1 MGAQDSEVGMSQ
13 ERRVYSKFRSP
24 DLADIANMRPG
35 VSKDRIIEAWVAT
48 RLSIHQAFFRPS
60 NQLLYFCDT
69 AEGGTSDIVAKT
81 LLSLKSRRRLEP
93 VRIDAL
99 GALFVGIKVR
109 VEPDEFPVVN
119 AALRLSGISVDRLE
133 DL

>member
-1 MGAQDSEVGMSQ
+1 MPR

-24 DLADIANMRPG
+24 DLIDIANMRPG
-35 VSKDRIIEAWVAT
+35 VSRDRIIEAWVAT
-48 RLSIHQAFFRPS
+48 RLSIHQAFYRPS

-69 AEGGTSDIVAKT
+69 AEGDTSDIVGQT
-81 LLSLKSRRRLEP
+81 LLSLKSPRPLEP

-109 VEPDEFPVVN
+109 VEPAEFAVVN
-119 AALRLSGISVDRLE
+119 TALRLSGISVDRLE

>member
-1 MGAQDSEVGMSQ
+1 MPR

-24 DLADIANMRPG
+24 DLIDIANMRPG
-35 VSKDRIIEAWVAT
+35 VSRDRIIEAWVAT
-48 RLSIHQAFFRPS
+48 RLSIHQAFYRPS

-69 AEGGTSDIVAKT
+69 AEGDTSYIVGQT
-81 LLSLKSRRRLEP
+81 LLSLKSPRPLEP
-93 VRIDAL
+93 VRIDEL

-109 VEPDEFPVVN
+109 VEPDEFAVVN
-119 AALRLSGISVDRLE
+119 TALRLSGISVDRLE

>member
-1 MGAQDSEVGMSQ
+1 MDAQDSEVGMPR

-24 DLADIANMRPG
+24 DLIDIANMRPG
-35 VSKDRIIEAWVAT
+35 VSRDRIIEAWVAT
-48 RLSIHQAFFRPS
+48 RLSIHQAFYRPS

-69 AEGGTSDIVAKT
+69 GEGDTSDIVGQT
-81 LLSLKSRRRLEP
+81 LLSLKSPRPLEP

-109 VEPDEFPVVN
+109 VEPDEFAVVN
-119 AALRLSGISVDRLE
+119 TALRLSGISVDRLE

>member
-13 ERRVYSKFRSP
+13 ERRVYSKFLSP
-24 DLADIANMRPG
+24 VLADIANMRLG
-35 VSKDRIIEAWVAT
+35 VSKDCIIEAWVAT

-60 NQLLYFCDT
+60 NQLLYFCAT
-69 AEGGTSDIVAKT
+69 AEGGTSDIEAKT
-81 LLSLKSRRRLEP
+81 LVSPKLPRRLEP
-93 VRIDAL
+93 VRIDAR
-99 GALFVGIKVR
+99 GALFVGIKVQ
-109 VEPDEFPVVN
+109 VEPDEFTVVH

>member
-1 MGAQDSEVGMSQ
+1 MT
-13 ERRVYSKFRSP
+13 F
-24 DLADIANMRPG
+24 
-35 VSKDRIIEAWVAT
+35 
-48 RLSIHQAFFRPS
+48 
-60 NQLLYFCDT
+60 
-69 AEGGTSDIVAKT
+69 
-81 LLSLKSRRRLEP
+81 LKHWPRRLEP

>member
-1 MGAQDSEVGMSQ
+1 MGAQDSEVGMSP

-24 DLADIANMRPG
+24 DLIDIANMRPG
-35 VSKDRIIEAWVAT
+35 VSRDRIIEAWVAT
-48 RLSIHQAFFRPS
+48 RLSIHQAFYRPS

-69 AEGGTSDIVAKT
+69 AKGDTSDIVGKT
-81 LLSLKSRRRLEP
+81 LLSLESPRPLEP

-109 VEPDEFPVVN
+109 VEPDEFVVVN
-119 AALRLSGISVDRLE
+119 TALRLSGISVDRLE

>member
-1 MGAQDSEVGMSQ
+1 MDAQDSEVGMPR

-24 DLADIANMRPG
+24 DLIDIANMRPG
-35 VSKDRIIEAWVAT
+35 VSRDRIIEAWVAT
-48 RLSIHQAFFRPS
+48 RLSIHQAFYRPS

-69 AEGGTSDIVAKT
+69 AEGDTSDIVGKT
-81 LLSLKSRRRLEP
+81 LLSLKSPRPLEP

-109 VEPDEFPVVN
+109 VEPDEFAVVN
-119 AALRLSGISVDRLE
+119 TALRLSGISVDRLE